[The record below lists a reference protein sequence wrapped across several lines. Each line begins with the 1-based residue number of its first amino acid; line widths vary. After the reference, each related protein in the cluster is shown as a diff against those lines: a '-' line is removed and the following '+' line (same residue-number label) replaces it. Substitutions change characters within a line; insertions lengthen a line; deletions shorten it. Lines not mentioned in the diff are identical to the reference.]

1 MKPFSLLIK
10 PASADCNLQCE
21 YCFYLD
27 HCSLYPDTKK
37 HRMSEIVLEKMIASY
52 MATDQ
57 PQYSFGWQ
65 GGEPTLMGV
74 DFFRKVIDLQK
85 KYGKK
90 HSIVSNALQTNATM
104 INDELAAH
112 LGMFNFLVGV
122 SIDGPEDVH
131 NQYRKTVEG
140 KGTHHRVLQ
149 GIEFLRR
156 HKVDFNVLTLVNSAN
171 VDKGKKIFEYF
182 YEQNLLYQ
190 QYIPCVEF
198 DSEGNQL
205 PYTITGKQ
213 WGNFLCALFDAWIG
227 KKDPLATS
235 IRLFDSILLF
245 MLEGTY
251 SLCHMAGN
259 CCQCFVVEYN
269 GDVYPCDFF
278 VQPPLLLGNIMKQTW
293 GDFFTL
299 DRYRSFGRQKNEWNE
314 KCRDCEF
321 LLYCSG
327 DCLKHRLYAGENPQK
342 LSWLCE
348 GWKRF
353 FQYSLP
359 EFFKLARTIL
369 NRRKETGISSSTL
382 RVLRLIKTG
391 RNEPCFCG
399 SGKKFKKCHGTSN
412 PLLR

>member
-1 MKPFSLLIK
+1 MNPFSLLVK

-27 HCSLYPDTKK
+27 HLSLYPDTKR
-37 HRMSEIVLEKMIASY
+37 HRMSDTVLEKMISSY

-57 PQYSFGWQ
+57 PQYAFGWQ

-90 HSIVSNALQTNATM
+90 NSIVSNGLQTNATL
-104 INDELAAH
+104 INNELAAH
-112 LGMFNFLVGV
+112 LGMNNFLVGV
-122 SIDGPEDVH
+122 SLDGPEDIH
-131 NQYRKTVEG
+131 NHYRKAAEG
-140 KGTHHRVLQ
+140 KGTHHRVWQ
-149 GIEFLRR
+149 GIECLRR
-156 HKVDFNVLTLVNSAN
+156 HKVEFNVLTLVNSAN
-171 VDKGKKIFEYF
+171 VNKGKEIFKYLCD
-182 YEQNLLYQ
+182 QNFSYQ

-198 DSEGNQL
+198 DSKGKQL

-213 WGNFLCALFDAWIG
+213 WGDFLCALFDEWIG
-227 KKDPLATS
+227 RKDPLAIS

-245 MLEGTY
+245 MLDGAYT
-251 SLCHMAGN
+251 LCHMAGN
-259 CCQCFVVEYN
+259 CCQYFVVEYN

-278 VQPPLLLGNIMKQTW
+278 VQPSLLLGNIMEQSW
-293 GDFFTL
+293 DDL
-299 DRYRSFGRQKNEWNE
+299 ASSDRYQAFGRQKNEWNG

-327 DCLKHRLYAGENPQK
+327 DCLKHRLYAGGNPQK

-359 EFFKLARTIL
+359 EFFKLAQTIL
-369 NRRKETGISSSTL
+369 SKRKGGRISSSAL
-382 RVLRLIKTG
+382 RVLKLVKTG
-391 RNEPCFCG
+391 RNELCFCG
-399 SGKKFKKCHGTSN
+399 SGKKFKKCHGTSH
-412 PLLR
+412 PMIR